1 MRSDH
6 ARHLGRATIGVA
18 LLLAAACSSDAIDA
32 NATDDGSSDTV
43 TVDSALEEAG
53 DRLDAAR
60 GALADGDLSTM
71 LEALNLSSVGDE
83 IEGRAVTIL
92 APTND
97 AFAEL
102 PAGDL
107 ADLLANPT
115 EVDDVLRRHIID
127 GAMTFD
133 ELAQRSEVT
142 TISGESLAVESDGTD
157 VTIEGATVTPPA
169 NDAVAGQ
176 EGEEVVVLRVD
187 HVLLPGS

>member
-1 MRSDH
+1 MRHVH
-6 ARHLGRATIGVA
+6 ARHLGCATIGFA
-18 LLLAAACSSDAIDA
+18 LLLATACSSDSIDG
-32 NATDDGSSDTV
+32 NTTNNGSSDTV
-43 TVDSALEEAG
+43 TVGSALDEASG
-53 DRLDAAR
+53 RLDAAR
-60 GALADGDLSTM
+60 AALADGDLSTM

-97 AFAEL
+97 AFAAL

-107 ADLLANPT
+107 ADLLADPT
-115 EVDDVLRRHIID
+115 QVDDVLRRHIID

-133 ELAQRSEVT
+133 ELAGRSEVT
-142 TISGESLAVESDGTD
+142 TLSGESLAVESNGDD
-157 VTIEGATVTPPA
+157 VTVEGATVSPPA